1 MAAGSSAPELF
12 SSLMSLLSAN
22 AKNETG
28 VGTVIGS
35 AIFNILVIVGVTGVM
50 AGQDLEL
57 DWKPILRDLVF
68 YTVAIGS
75 TAGIFADGG
84 VHWWEGLIS
93 VLMYLSYI
101 LFMVYN
107 KRIFDWVE
115 GHSERK
121 RMRAGAPAPA
131 AEVEANGKA
140 RHPSEGD
147 AADGRMTP
155 TKHFLAENGDKDV
168 EAGAAGDGKAGG
180 EKLVKLQLGKK
191 SNRRSISFNLRGV
204 PAEDLAVF
212 VSKGELEKAQD
223 DFGKNGASVL
233 YTQKMQRSNTT
244 LSAGRR
250 RSIVGRRSIVDVKPV
265 EVDFGEEGLVDKV
278 LSKSYTMM
286 ATVSKT
292 EVEEFEAEEKVARI
306 ERSHPSFA
314 KHPKDTSDVAMAVA
328 TQRAGE
334 QGGDGAPP
342 PAAEGAGDEEDEED
356 DDEGGSPFAPPDE
369 AKDYPLWLLSLP
381 WNALMYVTIP
391 KCESEAMEKFF
402 LLTCL
407 MSIAWIVAITY
418 FMVDWAA
425 RLGVVLGVPQILMG
439 LVVLAAGTS
448 IPDALSSIVVAQQGM
463 GDMAV
468 ANAIGSNIFD
478 IWLGLGLPWLC
489 VLPFE
494 GGKVNVSTDSLLLNI
509 GIMFFV
515 LLVYASAIMYSNWR
529 LTRRTGVFL
538 IGMYALYAVYNIAFV
553 WQLKLVKSD

>member
-75 TAGIFADGG
+75 TAGIFADGV

-250 RSIVGRRSIVDVKPV
+250 RSIVGRRSIVDVKQ
-265 EVDFGEEGLVDKV
+265 VDFGEEGLVDKV
-278 LSKSYTMM
+278 LTKSYTMM
-286 ATVSKT
+286 ATVFKT

-334 QGGDGAPP
+334 QGGDGAPAAP
-342 PAAEGAGDEEDEED
+342 AEGAGDEEDEED

-425 RLGVVLGVPQILMG
+425 RLGAVLGVPQILMG

>member
-75 TAGIFADGG
+75 TAGIFADGV

-250 RSIVGRRSIVDVKPV
+250 RSIVGRRSIVDVKQ
-265 EVDFGEEGLVDKV
+265 VDFGEEGLVDKV
-278 LSKSYTMM
+278 LTKSYTMM
-286 ATVSKT
+286 ATVFKT

-334 QGGDGAPP
+334 QGGDGAPAAP
-342 PAAEGAGDEEDEED
+342 AEGAGDEEDEED

-425 RLGVVLGVPQILMG
+425 RLGAVLGVPQILMG

-509 GIMFFV
+509 GMMFFV

>member
-50 AGQDLEL
+50 AGQDLDL

-75 TAGIFADGG
+75 TAGIFADGV

-180 EKLVKLQLGKK
+180 EKLVKLQLSKK
-191 SNRRSISFNLRGV
+191 SNRRSISFKLRDV
-204 PAEDLAVF
+204 PKEDLAVF

-250 RSIVGRRSIVDVKPV
+250 RSIVGRRSIVDVKQ
-265 EVDFGEEGLVDKV
+265 VDFGEEGLVDKV
-278 LSKSYTMM
+278 LTKSYTMM

-334 QGGDGAPP
+334 QGGDGAPAA
-342 PAAEGAGDEEDEED
+342 AAEGAGDEEDEED

-402 LLTCL
+402 LLTCF

-425 RLGVVLGVPQILMG
+425 RLGAILGVPQILMG

-494 GGKVNVSTDSLLLNI
+494 DGKVNVSTDSLLLNI

>member
-28 VGTVIGS
+28 VGTVMGS

-75 TAGIFADGG
+75 TAGIFADGV

-265 EVDFGEEGLVDKV
+265 EGDFGEEGLVDKV

>member
-75 TAGIFADGG
+75 TAGIFADGV

-180 EKLVKLQLGKK
+180 EKLVMLQLGKK

-223 DFGKNGASVL
+223 DFGKNFGASVL

-250 RSIVGRRSIVDVKPV
+250 RSIVGRRSIVDVKQ
-265 EVDFGEEGLVDKV
+265 VDFGEEGLVDKV
-278 LSKSYTMM
+278 LTKSYTMM

-334 QGGDGAPP
+334 QGGDGAPAAP
-342 PAAEGAGDEEDEED
+342 AEGAGDEEDEED

-425 RLGVVLGVPQILMG
+425 RLGAVLGVPQILMG

>member
-75 TAGIFADGG
+75 TAGIFADGV

-180 EKLVKLQLGKK
+180 EKLVMLQLGKK

-250 RSIVGRRSIVDVKPV
+250 RSIVGRRSIVDVKQ
-265 EVDFGEEGLVDKV
+265 VDFGEEGLVDKV
-278 LSKSYTMM
+278 LTKSYTMM

-334 QGGDGAPP
+334 QGGDGAPAAP
-342 PAAEGAGDEEDEED
+342 AEGAGDEEDEED

-425 RLGVVLGVPQILMG
+425 RLGAVLGVPQILMG

>member
-50 AGQDLEL
+50 AGQDLDL

-75 TAGIFADGG
+75 TAGIFADGV

-93 VLMYLSYI
+93 VLMYFSYI

-115 GHSERK
+115 GKWERK
-121 RMRAGAPAPA
+121 RRRAGAPAAPA
-131 AEVEANGKA
+131 EANGKA
-140 RHPSEGD
+140 RHPPEGG
-147 AADGRMTP
+147 AADGRATP
-155 TKHFLAENGDKDV
+155 PKHFLAENGDKDV

-180 EKLVKLQLGKK
+180 EKLVKLQLSKK
-191 SNRRSISFNLRGV
+191 SNRRSISFKLRDV
-204 PAEDLAVF
+204 PKEDLAVF

-250 RSIVGRRSIVDVKPV
+250 RSIVGRRSIVDVKQ
-265 EVDFGEEGLVDKV
+265 VDFGEEGLVDKV
-278 LSKSYTMM
+278 LTKSYTMM

-342 PAAEGAGDEEDEED
+342 AAAEGAGDEEDEED

-425 RLGVVLGVPQILMG
+425 RLGAVLGVPQILMG

-494 GGKVNVSTDSLLLNI
+494 DGKVNVSTDSLLLNI
-509 GIMFFV
+509 GIMFAV
-515 LLVYASAIMYSNWR
+515 LLVYASAIMLGNWR
-529 LTRRTGVFL
+529 LTQRTGVFL
-538 IGMYALYAVYNIAFV
+538 ICTYVLYAVYNIVFV
-553 WQLKLVKSD
+553 WQLKLVKGD

>member
-22 AKNETG
+22 AKNETR

-75 TAGIFADGG
+75 TAGIFADGV

-223 DFGKNGASVL
+223 DFGKNFGASVL

-250 RSIVGRRSIVDVKPV
+250 RSIVGRRSIVDVKQ
-265 EVDFGEEGLVDKV
+265 VDFGEEGLVDKV
-278 LSKSYTMM
+278 LTKSYTMM

-334 QGGDGAPP
+334 QGGDGAPAAP
-342 PAAEGAGDEEDEED
+342 AEGAGDEEDEED

-425 RLGVVLGVPQILMG
+425 RLGAVLGVPQILMG

>member
-22 AKNETG
+22 AKNETR

-75 TAGIFADGG
+75 TAGIFADGV

-180 EKLVKLQLGKK
+180 EKLVMLQLGKK

-223 DFGKNGASVL
+223 DFGKNFGASVL

-250 RSIVGRRSIVDVKPV
+250 RSIVGRRSIVDVKQ
-265 EVDFGEEGLVDKV
+265 VDFGEEGLVDKV
-278 LSKSYTMM
+278 LTKSYTMM

-334 QGGDGAPP
+334 QGGDGAPAAP
-342 PAAEGAGDEEDEED
+342 AEGAGDEEDEED

-425 RLGVVLGVPQILMG
+425 RLGAVLGVPQILMG

>member
-75 TAGIFADGG
+75 TAGIFADGV

-250 RSIVGRRSIVDVKPV
+250 RSIVGRRSIVDVKQ
-265 EVDFGEEGLVDKV
+265 VDFGEEGLVDKV
-278 LSKSYTMM
+278 LTKSYTMM

-334 QGGDGAPP
+334 QGGDGAPAA
-342 PAAEGAGDEEDEED
+342 AAEGAGDEEDEED

-425 RLGVVLGVPQILMG
+425 RLGAVLGVPQILMG

-494 GGKVNVSTDSLLLNI
+494 DGKVNVSTDSLLLNI

>member
-22 AKNETG
+22 AKNETR

-75 TAGIFADGG
+75 TAGIFADGV

-250 RSIVGRRSIVDVKPV
+250 RSIVGRRSIVDVKQ
-265 EVDFGEEGLVDKV
+265 VDFGEEGLVDKV
-278 LSKSYTMM
+278 LTKSYTMM

-334 QGGDGAPP
+334 QGGDGAPAAP
-342 PAAEGAGDEEDEED
+342 AEGAGDEEDEED

-425 RLGVVLGVPQILMG
+425 RLGAVLGVPQILMG

>member
-75 TAGIFADGG
+75 TAGIFADGV

-250 RSIVGRRSIVDVKPV
+250 RSIVGRRSIVDVKQ
-265 EVDFGEEGLVDKV
+265 VDFGEEGLVDKV
-278 LSKSYTMM
+278 LTKSYTMM

-334 QGGDGAPP
+334 QGGDGAPAAP
-342 PAAEGAGDEEDEED
+342 AEGAGDEEDEED

-425 RLGVVLGVPQILMG
+425 RLGAVLGVPQILMG